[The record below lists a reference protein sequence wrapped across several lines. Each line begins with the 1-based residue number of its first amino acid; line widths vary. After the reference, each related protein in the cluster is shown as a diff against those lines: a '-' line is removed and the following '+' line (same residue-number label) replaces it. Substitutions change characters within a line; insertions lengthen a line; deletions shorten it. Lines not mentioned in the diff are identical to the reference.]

1 MSGALI
7 QLMANE
13 SFENTYNLTRKA
25 TLFAVAFFATI
36 VGVWLWKLKK

>member
-13 SFENTYNLTRKA
+13 TYEDLYDRTKRL
-25 TLFAVAFFATI
+25 TLFAVIFFIAT
-36 VGVWLWKLKK
+36 VGVWLWKLK

>member
-13 SFENTYNLTRKA
+13 TFKERNE
-25 TLFAVAFFATI
+25 I
-36 VGVWLWKLKK
+36 VGLEAGVFIFAAAVVLWLVFMPRKG